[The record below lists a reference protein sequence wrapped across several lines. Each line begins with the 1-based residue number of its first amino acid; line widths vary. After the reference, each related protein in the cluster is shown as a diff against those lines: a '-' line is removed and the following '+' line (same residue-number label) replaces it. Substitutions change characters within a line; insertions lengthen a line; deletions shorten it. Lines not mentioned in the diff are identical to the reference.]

1 MQPPPPERDYW
12 IGRRVGGRYRIESRV
27 ASGATGTVYQGV
39 QEPIGRRVAI
49 KILHNLQDRR
59 SQAEARFMREA
70 RMLAQLEHPNTV
82 RVYDVG
88 REGDQAWLAM
98 EFVDGES
105 MQDLLKRGPLDE
117 DQIVRILV
125 QVCRALTEAH
135 DIGVIHRDLKP
146 ANILLRPT
154 DGGRKKVKVVDFG
167 LAKSTSGGEPL
178 TAKGLVV
185 GTPMFMSP
193 EQVQGRSDVDP
204 RSDVYA
210 LGILLYKSVSG
221 RYPFTHERTADILL
235 AHVSDDPQPF
245 DDDVQVSACMARV
258 IALCLVKDRE
268 QRMPTTHALSRCL
281 KVVDAVH
288 KGTMAEQEGLDAI
301 ERFAGRAPGAQRTS
315 GSVLRRYWPV
325 GCAVFLVVTIL
336 TGWASFEMV
345 RYLITT
351 AP

>member
-1 MQPPPPERDYW
+1 VQPPPPERDYW
-12 IGRRVGGRYRIESRV
+12 IGRLIGGRYRIETRV

-49 KILHNLQDRR
+49 KILHPMQDRR
-59 SQAEARFMREA
+59 TQAEARFMREA

-88 REGDQAWLAM
+88 REDDQAWLAM

-105 MQDLLKRGPLDE
+105 LQDLLKRGPLDE
-117 DQIVRILV
+117 DQLIRILV

-135 DIGVIHRDLKP
+135 ELGVVHRALKP

-154 DGGRKKVKVVDFG
+154 EQGRTKVKVVDFG
-167 LAKSTSGGEPL
+167 LAKTVTGSEPL

-210 LGILLYKSVSG
+210 LGILLYRAVSG
-221 RYPFTHERTADILL
+221 RYPFAHERTADVLL
-235 AHVSDDPQPF
+235 AHVSDEPQPF
-245 DDDVQVSACMARV
+245 DDSVEVSSGMARI
-258 IALCLVKDRE
+258 IALCLVKDRDL
-268 QRMPTTHALSRCL
+268 RMPSTHALGRCL
-281 KVVDAVH
+281 KVVDAVR
-288 KGTMAEQEGLDAI
+288 KGSMSERAGLEAI
-301 ERFAGRAPGAQRTS
+301 ERFAGRHAAPP
-315 GSVLRRYWPV
+315 GSRAVLRRYWPV
-325 GCAVFLVVTIL
+325 GCLVFVVVSAL
-336 TGWASFEMV
+336 TGWASFQAASYVM
-345 RYLITT
+345 TQ
-351 AP
+351 P